1 MGKSLVIVE
10 SPAKARTINRYL
22 GGDFDVK
29 ASMGHVRDLP
39 KKGLAV
45 DVENGFKPTYEP
57 IEDKKKVISE
67 LKRAAKQA
75 DTLYIATD
83 PDREGEA
90 IGWHLVELLNP
101 GDKPVVRVLL
111 EEITKEGVKRA
122 FAHPGVLDI
131 DKVEA
136 QQARRILDR
145 LVGYK
150 ISPLLWDKVRRG
162 ISAGRVQSV
171 ALRLVVDREREIEAF
186 VPEEYWSLKA
196 SLEGD
201 EPPVF
206 EAELQRRDGDK
217 LTVPDEQAALAILA
231 DLGVADPKI
240 ETDDEGN
247 VVGLKSAGVQWP
259 VTKVEAKERKR
270 TPKPPFTT
278 SQLQQA
284 AAQRL
289 RFAVR
294 KTMRVAQQLYE
305 GIEIGD
311 EGSVGLI
318 TYMRTDSTRVSAQS
332 QQEAKE
338 VITEKYGKDFA
349 MAKPRTYKAGKR
361 AQEAHEAIRP
371 TSVARTPEQLRRH
384 LDKDQLRL
392 YELIWQRFA
401 ASQMKDAVYD
411 ATSVDIEVRAAGR
424 TRLAGADG
432 GAGGV
437 PTGAGGGAS
446 KAPAASGGGPTYLF
460 RATGSVLKFPG
471 FLAAYGDTEGDQDE
485 SRLLPPLQEGQM
497 LTCLELRPRQHF
509 TQPPPRYSEA
519 SLVRELERNGIGR
532 PSTYADI
539 LSKLRNRE
547 YVTVE
552 ERRFRPTE
560 LGTVVVD
567 LLVENF
573 DRIMDIEYTAKV
585 EDRLD
590 LIESG
595 KEDWVKALE
604 RFWKRF
610 TKELA
615 QAEAQM
621 RDVKREE
628 IETDE
633 VCEKCGKPMVIKWGR
648 FGRFLACTGYP
659 ECKNTK
665 QIKKDGEVVETI
677 EPEPTGEDCPKCG
690 KPLVRRTGRFGPFV
704 GCSGFPECRYIQPKT
719 TGVKCPE
726 CGKGELVEKRTRK
739 GRTFFGCDQY
749 PDCKFA
755 TWKPPLP
762 LSCPQ
767 CGHPFLELR
776 RRKDQ
781 PDKMGC
787 PNKECDF
794 VTEAAQPVEA

>member
-22 GGDFDVK
+22 GKSFDVK

-39 KKGLAV
+39 KKGLSV
-45 DVENGFKPTYEP
+45 DIENDFEPTYAP
-57 IEDKKKVISE
+57 IEDKKKVIGE
-67 LKRAAKQA
+67 LKRAAKRA
-75 DTLYIATD
+75 EAIYIATD

-90 IGWHLVELLNP
+90 IGWHLVEMLDTA
-101 GDKPVVRVLL
+101 DKPVIRVLL
-111 EEITKEGVKRA
+111 EEITKAGVERA
-122 FAHPGVLDI
+122 FDNPGEIDS
-131 DKVEA
+131 DKVDA

-145 LVGYK
+145 IVGYK
-150 ISPLLWDKVRRG
+150 LSPLLWDKVRRG

-196 SLEGD
+196 HLEGE
-201 EPPVF
+201 EPPTF
-206 EAELQRRDGDK
+206 EAELRGKDGEK
-217 LTVPDEQAALAILA
+217 IAVGNEEESLALLA
-231 DLGVADPKI
+231 DLGVTEPQF
-240 ETDDEGN
+240 ERDDDGN
-247 VVGLKSAGVQWP
+247 IAALTSSDTEWP
-259 VTKVEAKERKR
+259 ITKVEAKKRKR
-270 TPKPPFTT
+270 RPQPPFTT

-284 AAQRL
+284 AASRM
-289 RFAVR
+289 RFPVR

-318 TYMRTDSTRVSAQS
+318 TYMRTDSTRVSEQAEV
-332 QQEAKE
+332 EAKE
-338 VITEKYGKDFA
+338 VIEKSFGTDFSL
-349 MAKPRTYKAGKR
+349 AKPRRFKAGKR

-371 TSVARTPEQLRRH
+371 TSASRTPAELKKY
-384 LDKDQLRL
+384 LDKDQFRL
-392 YELIWQRFA
+392 YELIWQRFV
-401 ASQMKDAVYD
+401 ASQMKDAIYD
-411 ATSVDIEVRAAGR
+411 ATSVDIEVAGSSSS
-424 TRLAGADG
+424 
-432 GAGGV
+432 
-437 PTGAGGGAS
+437 S
-446 KAPAASGGGPTYLF
+446 KYLF

-471 FLAAYGDTEGDQDE
+471 FLAAYGDTDGDKDAK
-485 SRLLPPLQEGQM
+485 RLLPPLKEGQM
-497 LTCLELRPRQHF
+497 LKCLELLPRQHF
-509 TQPPPRYSEA
+509 TQPPPRFSEA

-552 ERRFRPTE
+552 DRRFTPTE
-560 LGTVVVD
+560 LGTIVVD
-567 LLVENF
+567 LLVESF

-595 KEDWVKALE
+595 KENWVKALD

-610 TKELA
+610 TSQLEKA
-615 QAEAQM
+615 KAEM
-621 RDVKREE
+621 RNIKAEE

-659 ECKNTK
+659 ECKTTK
-665 QIKKDGEVVETI
+665 QLKKNGEVAETV

-690 KPLVRRTGRFGPFV
+690 KPLLRRTGRFGPFV
-704 GCSGFPECRYIQPKT
+704 GCSGFPDCRYIQPKT

-726 CGKGELVEKRTRK
+726 CGKGELAEKRTRK
-739 GRTFFGCDQY
+739 GRTFYGCDQY

-762 LSCPQ
+762 IACPE
-767 CGHPFLELR
+767 CKHPFLELR
-776 RRKDQ
+776 RRKGQ

-787 PNKECDF
+787 PAEGCEY
-794 VTEAAQPVEA
+794 VTEAAEKVEA

>member
-22 GGDFDVK
+22 GKDFDVK

-39 KKGLAV
+39 KKGLSV
-45 DVENGFKPTYEP
+45 DIENGFEPTYAP
-57 IEDKKKVISE
+57 IEDKKKVIGE
-67 LKRAAKQA
+67 LKRAAKRA
-75 DTLYIATD
+75 DAVYIATD

-90 IGWHLVELLNP
+90 IGWHLVELL
-101 GDKPVVRVLL
+101 DTSETPVIRVLL
-111 EEITKEGVKRA
+111 EEITKDGVKHA
-122 FAHPGVLDI
+122 FDNPGELDH
-131 DKVEA
+131 DKVDA

-145 LVGYK
+145 IVGYK
-150 ISPLLWDKVRRG
+150 LSPLLWDKVRRG

-171 ALRLVVDREREIEAF
+171 ALRLIVDREREREAF
-186 VPEEYWSLKA
+186 VAEEYWSLRA
-196 SLEGD
+196 HLEGE
-201 EPPVF
+201 EPPTF
-206 EAELQRRDGDK
+206 EAELRRIDGEK
-217 LTVPDEQAALAILA
+217 ISVPDEKTALGILSG
-231 DLGVADPKI
+231 LGVSDPAI
-240 ETDDEGN
+240 ERDDEDKI
-247 VVGLKSAGVQWP
+247 VSLASSGLQWP
-259 VTKVEAKERKR
+259 VTKVDAKKRKR
-270 TPKPPFTT
+270 SPKPPFTT

-284 AAQRL
+284 ASRRL
-289 RFAVR
+289 RFPVR

-305 GIEIGD
+305 GIDIGD

-338 VITEKYGKDFA
+338 VITQAFGEDFA
-349 MAKPRTYKAGKR
+349 LAKPRSFQAGKR
-361 AQEAHEAIRP
+361 AQEAHEAVRP
-371 TSVARTPEQLRRH
+371 TSAARTPDDVKRY
-384 LDKDQLRL
+384 LDKDQFGL
-392 YELIWQRFA
+392 YQLIWQRFL
-401 ASQMKDAVYD
+401 ASQMQDAVYD
-411 ATSVDIEVRAAGR
+411 ATSVDIEVEGAGAGLDGSAAG
-424 TRLAGADG
+424 
-432 GAGGV
+432 
-437 PTGAGGGAS
+437 TGS
-446 KAPAASGGGPTYLF
+446 STYLF
-460 RATGSVLKFPG
+460 RATGSVLRFPG
-471 FLAAYGDTEGDQDE
+471 FLAVYGDAEGDKDAA
-485 SRLLPPLQEGQM
+485 RLLPPLAEGQA
-497 LTCLELRPRQHF
+497 LECLELRPRQHF
-509 TQPPPRYSEA
+509 TQPPPRFSEA

-539 LSKLRNRE
+539 LTKLRNRE

-552 ERRFRPTE
+552 ERKFAPTE

-567 LLVENF
+567 LLVESF

-590 LIESG
+590 RIETG
-595 KEDWVKALE
+595 KEDWVGALD

-610 TKELA
+610 NAELGK
-615 QAEAQM
+615 AEAEM

-665 QIKKDGEVVETI
+665 QLKKNGEVEEKA

-704 GCSGFPECRYIQPKT
+704 GCSGFPDCRYIQPKT
-719 TGVKCPE
+719 TGVKCPD

-755 TWKPPLP
+755 TWKPPVP
-762 LSCPQ
+762 IACPE
-767 CGHPFLELR
+767 CKHPFLELR
-776 RRKDQ
+776 RRKGQ

-787 PNKECDF
+787 PSEDCDY
-794 VTEAAQPVEA
+794 VTEAAETVEA

>member
-22 GGDFDVK
+22 GKNFDVK

-39 KKGLAV
+39 KKGLSV
-45 DVENGFKPTYEP
+45 DIENGFEPTYAP
-57 IEDKKKVISE
+57 IEDKKKIIGE
-67 LKRAAKQA
+67 LKRAAKRA
-75 DTLYIATD
+75 EAIYIATD

-90 IGWHLVELLNP
+90 IGWHLVELLDTT
-101 GDKPVVRVLL
+101 DKPVIRVLL
-111 EEITKEGVKRA
+111 EEITKDGVKRA
-122 FAHPGVLDI
+122 FEHPGELDI

-150 ISPLLWDKVRRG
+150 LSPLLWDKVRRG

-186 VPEEYWSLKA
+186 VAEEYWSIKA
-196 SLEGD
+196 HLEGE
-201 EPPVF
+201 EPPTF
-206 EAELQRRDGDK
+206 EAELRRKDGDK
-217 LTVPDEQAALAILA
+217 ITVADEKEALAVLA
-231 DLGVADPKI
+231 DLGVADPTIERDEEDKI
-240 ETDDEGN
+240 TA
-247 VVGLKSAGVQWP
+247 LASAGVEWP
-259 VTKVEAKERKR
+259 ITKVTAKERKR
-270 TPKPPFTT
+270 RPQPPFTT
-278 SQLQQA
+278 SQLQQTA
-284 AAQRL
+284 ARRMRL
-289 RFAVR
+289 PVR

-305 GIEIGD
+305 GINIGD

-338 VITEKYGKDFA
+338 LIGARYGENFA
-349 MAKPRTYKAGKR
+349 LAKPRTFKAGKR

-371 TSVARTPEQLRRH
+371 ASVSRTPEELKKY
-384 LDKDQLRL
+384 LDKDQFRL
-392 YELIWQRFA
+392 YELIWTRFL
-401 ASQMKDAVYD
+401 ASQMQDAVYD
-411 ATSVDIEVRAAGR
+411 ATSVDIEVKAATPG
-424 TRLAGADG
+424 T
-432 GAGGV
+432 
-437 PTGAGGGAS
+437 
-446 KAPAASGGGPTYLF
+446 TYLF

-471 FLAAYGDTEGDQDE
+471 FLAVYGDTEGDKDE
-485 SRLLPPLQEGQM
+485 SRLLPPLKEGQV
-497 LTCLELRPRQHF
+497 LSCLELRPRQHF
-509 TQPPPRYSEA
+509 TQPPPRFGEA

-547 YVTVE
+547 YVSVE
-552 ERRFRPTE
+552 ERRFQPTE
-560 LGTVVVD
+560 LGTIVVD
-567 LLVENF
+567 LLVESF
-573 DRIMDIEYTAKV
+573 ERIMDIEYTAKV

-590 LIESG
+590 RIESG
-595 KEDWVKALE
+595 KENWAKALD

-610 TKELA
+610 TADLSKAEKE
-615 QAEAQM
+615 M

-665 QIKKDGEVVETI
+665 QLKKDGEVAETI

-690 KPLVRRTGRFGPFV
+690 KPLLRRTGRFGPFI
-704 GCSGFPECRYIQPKT
+704 GCSGFPDCRYIQPKT

-739 GRTFFGCDQY
+739 GRTFYSCDQY
-749 PDCKFA
+749 PDCEFA

-762 LSCPQ
+762 IACPE
-767 CGHPFLELR
+767 CKHPFLELR
-776 RRKDQ
+776 RRKGQ

-794 VTEAAQPVEA
+794 VTEAAEKVEAG

>member
-22 GGDFDVK
+22 GKDFDVK

-39 KKGLAV
+39 KKSLSV
-45 DVENGFKPTYEP
+45 DIENGFEPTYAP
-57 IEDKKKVISE
+57 IEDKKKIISE
-67 LKRAAKQA
+67 LKRAAKRA
-75 DTLYIATD
+75 DTIYIATD

-90 IGWHLVELLNP
+90 IGWHLVELLDTT
-101 GDKPVVRVLL
+101 DKPVVRVLL
-111 EEITKEGVKRA
+111 EEITKAGVKRA
-122 FAHPGVLDI
+122 FEHPGELDI

-150 ISPLLWDKVRRG
+150 LSPLLWDKVRRG

-186 VPEEYWSLKA
+186 VAEEYWSIKA
-196 SLEGD
+196 HLEGE
-201 EPPVF
+201 EPPTF
-206 EAELQRRDGDK
+206 EAELRRKDGDK
-217 LTVPDEQAALAILA
+217 ITVADEKEALAVLA
-231 DLGVADPKI
+231 DLGVADPAIERDEEDKI
-240 ETDDEGN
+240 AALAST
-247 VVGLKSAGVQWP
+247 GVEWP
-259 VTKVEAKERKR
+259 ITKVTAKERKR
-270 TPKPPFTT
+270 RPQPPFTT
-278 SQLQQA
+278 SQLQQT
-284 AAQRL
+284 AAQRM
-289 RFAVR
+289 RFPVR

-305 GIEIGD
+305 GIRIGD

-318 TYMRTDSTRVSAQS
+318 TYMRTDSVRVSAQS

-338 VITEKYGKDFA
+338 VIGTRYGVDFA
-349 MAKPRTYKAGKR
+349 LAKPRTFKAGKR

-371 TSVARTPEQLRRH
+371 ASVSRTPEELKKY
-384 LDKDQLRL
+384 LDKDQFRL
-392 YELIWQRFA
+392 YELIWTRFL
-401 ASQMKDAVYD
+401 ASQMQDAMYD
-411 ATSVDIEVRAAGR
+411 ATSVDIEVK
-424 TRLAGADG
+424 GA
-432 GAGGV
+432 
-437 PTGAGGGAS
+437 TS
-446 KAPAASGGGPTYLF
+446 NTTYLF

-471 FLAAYGDTEGDQDE
+471 FLAVYGDTEGDKDE
-485 SRLLPPLQEGQM
+485 SRLLPPMEKGQV
-497 LTCLELRPRQHF
+497 LSCLELRPRQHF
-509 TQPPPRYSEA
+509 TQPPPRFSEA

-552 ERRFRPTE
+552 ERRFKPTE

-567 LLVENF
+567 LLVESF
-573 DRIMDIEYTAKV
+573 EHIMDIEYTAKV

-590 LIESG
+590 RIESG
-595 KEDWVKALE
+595 KENWAKALD

-610 TKELA
+610 TADLSKAEKE
-615 QAEAQM
+615 M

-633 VCEKCGKPMVIKWGR
+633 VCEKCDKPMVIKWGR

-665 QIKKDGEVVETI
+665 QLKKDGEVAETI

-690 KPLVRRTGRFGPFV
+690 KPLLRRTGRFGPFI
-704 GCSGFPECRYIQPKT
+704 GCSAFPDCRYIQPKT

-726 CGKGELVEKRTRK
+726 CSKGELVEKRTRK
-739 GRTFFGCDQY
+739 GRTFYSCDQY
-749 PDCKFA
+749 PDCDFA

-762 LSCPQ
+762 ITCPE
-767 CGHPFLELR
+767 CKHPFLELR
-776 RRKDQ
+776 RRKGQ

-787 PNKECDF
+787 PNKDCDF
-794 VTEAAQPVEA
+794 VTEAAEKVEAG

>member
-22 GGDFDVK
+22 GNAYNVK

-39 KKGLAV
+39 KKGLSV
-45 DVENGFKPTYEP
+45 DIDNGFEPTYAP
-57 IEDKKKVISE
+57 IEDKKKVIGE

-75 DTLYIATD
+75 DAIYIATD

-90 IGWHLVELLNP
+90 IGWHLVEMLP
-101 GDKPVVRVLL
+101 TDDKPVIRVLM
-111 EEITKEGVKRA
+111 EEITKAGIKHA
-122 FAHPGVLDI
+122 FDHPGEIDI
-131 DKVEA
+131 NKVEA

-145 LVGYK
+145 IVGYK
-150 ISPLLWDKVRRG
+150 LSPLLWDKVRRG

-171 ALRLVVDREREIEAF
+171 ALRLIVDREREIEAF
-186 VPEEYWSLKA
+186 VSEEYWSIKA
-196 SLEGD
+196 HLEGD
-201 EPPVF
+201 EPPTF
-206 EAELQRRDGDK
+206 EAELQRKDGDK
-217 LTVPDEQAALAILA
+217 LAIGNEKEALALLA
-231 DLGVADPKI
+231 ELGVAGAKI
-240 ETDDEGN
+240 ERDDEDNIVALASSGID
-247 VVGLKSAGVQWP
+247 WP
-259 VTKVEAKERKR
+259 VTRVEAKERKR
-270 TPKPPFTT
+270 RPQPPFTT

-284 AAQRL
+284 AARRM
-289 RFAVR
+289 RFPVR

-305 GIEIGD
+305 GIDVGGD
-311 EGSVGLI
+311 EGEVGLI
-318 TYMRTDSTRVSAQS
+318 TYMRTDSTRVSKES
-332 QQEAKE
+332 QVEAKD
-338 VITEKYGKDFA
+338 VIEKKFGSDFA
-349 MAKPRTYKAGKR
+349 LAKPRSFKAGKR

-371 TSVARTPEQLRRH
+371 TSAARTPASLKKF
-384 LDKDQLRL
+384 LDKDQFRL
-392 YELIWQRFA
+392 YELIWQRFV
-401 ASQMKDAVYD
+401 ASQMKDAIYD
-411 ATSVDIEVRAAGR
+411 ATSVDIEVK
-424 TRLAGADG
+424 GAD
-432 GAGGV
+432 
-437 PTGAGGGAS
+437 T
-446 KAPAASGGGPTYLF
+446 AAVYLF

-471 FLAAYGDTEGDQDE
+471 FLAAYGDVEGDGTGKKDD
-485 SRLLPPLQEGQM
+485 SLLPPLKEGQA

-552 ERRFRPTE
+552 ERRFKPTE

-567 LLVENF
+567 LLVESF
-573 DRIMDIEYTAKV
+573 KRIMDIEYTAKV

-590 LIESG
+590 RIESG
-595 KEDWVKALE
+595 EENWAEALD

-610 TKELA
+610 TEELETA
-615 QAEAQM
+615 QAEM
-621 RDVKREE
+621 RDIKREE

-665 QIKKDGEVVETI
+665 QLAKNGEVAETV

-704 GCSGFPECRYIQPKT
+704 GCSGFPDCRYIQPKT
-719 TGVKCPE
+719 TGVKCPQ

-749 PDCKFA
+749 PDCDFA

-762 LSCPQ
+762 IKCPE

-776 RRKDQ
+776 RRKGQ

-787 PNKECDF
+787 PNKECDY
-794 VTEAAQPVEA
+794 VTEAAEQVEAG

>member
-22 GGDFDVK
+22 GKDFDVK

-39 KKGLAV
+39 KKSLSV
-45 DVENGFKPTYEP
+45 DIDNGFEPTYAP
-57 IEDKKKVISE
+57 IEDKKKIISE
-67 LKRAAKQA
+67 LKRAAKRA
-75 DTLYIATD
+75 DTIYIATD

-90 IGWHLVELLNP
+90 IGWHLVELLDTT
-101 GDKPVVRVLL
+101 DKPVVRVLL
-111 EEITKEGVKRA
+111 EEITKDGVKLA
-122 FAHPGVLDI
+122 FENPGELDI

-150 ISPLLWDKVRRG
+150 LSPLLWDKVRRG

-186 VPEEYWSLKA
+186 VAEEYWSIKA
-196 SLEGD
+196 HLEGTE
-201 EPPVF
+201 EPTF
-206 EAELQRRDGDK
+206 EAELRRKDGDK
-217 LTVPDEQAALAILA
+217 ITVTDEKEALAVLA
-231 DLGVADPKI
+231 DLGVADPTIERDEEHKI
-240 ETDDEGN
+240 AA
-247 VVGLKSAGVQWP
+247 LASAGVEWP
-259 VTKVEAKERKR
+259 ITKVTAKERKR
-270 TPKPPFTT
+270 RPQPPFTT

-284 AAQRL
+284 AARRM
-289 RFAVR
+289 RFPVR

-318 TYMRTDSTRVSAQS
+318 TYMRTDSVRVSAQS

-338 VITEKYGKDFA
+338 LIGSRYGENFA
-349 MAKPRTYKAGKR
+349 LAKPRVFKAGKR

-371 TSVARTPEQLRRH
+371 ASVSHTPEKLKKY
-384 LDKDQLRL
+384 LDKDQFRL
-392 YELIWQRFA
+392 YELIWTRFL
-401 ASQMKDAVYD
+401 ASQMQDAMYD
-411 ATSVDIEVRAAGR
+411 ATSVDIEVK
-424 TRLAGADG
+424 GATSDT
-432 GAGGV
+432 A
-437 PTGAGGGAS
+437 
-446 KAPAASGGGPTYLF
+446 YLF

-471 FLAAYGDTEGDQDE
+471 FLAVYGDTEGDKDE
-485 SRLLPPLQEGQM
+485 SRLLPPLEEGQV
-497 LTCLELRPRQHF
+497 LSCLELRPRQHF
-509 TQPPPRYSEA
+509 TQPPPRFSEA

-552 ERRFRPTE
+552 ERRFNPTE
-560 LGTVVVD
+560 LGTIVVD
-567 LLVENF
+567 LLVESF
-573 DRIMDIEYTAKV
+573 ERIMDIDYTAKV

-590 LIESG
+590 RIESG
-595 KEDWVKALE
+595 KENWAKALD

-610 TKELA
+610 TADLSKAEKE
-615 QAEAQM
+615 M

-665 QIKKDGEVVETI
+665 QLKKDGEVAETI

-690 KPLVRRTGRFGPFV
+690 KPLLRRTGRFGPFI
-704 GCSGFPECRYIQPKT
+704 GCSGFPDCRYIQPKT
-719 TGVKCPE
+719 TGVKCPQ
-726 CGKGELVEKRTRK
+726 CSKGELVEKRTRK
-739 GRTFFGCDQY
+739 GRTFYGCDQY
-749 PDCKFA
+749 PDCDFA

-762 LSCPQ
+762 IACPE
-767 CGHPFLELR
+767 CKHPFLELR
-776 RRKDQ
+776 RRKGQ
-781 PDKMGC
+781 PNKMGC

-794 VTEAAQPVEA
+794 VTEAAEKVEAG

>member
-22 GGDFDVK
+22 GKDFDVK

-39 KKGLAV
+39 KKGLSV
-45 DVENGFKPTYEP
+45 DIDNGFEPTYAP
-57 IEDKKKVISE
+57 IEDKKKIISE
-67 LKRAAKQA
+67 LKRAAKRA
-75 DTLYIATD
+75 DTIYIATD

-90 IGWHLVELLNP
+90 IGWHLVELLDTT
-101 GDKPVVRVLL
+101 DKPVVRVLL
-111 EEITKEGVKRA
+111 EEITKDGVKLA
-122 FAHPGVLDI
+122 FENPGELDI

-150 ISPLLWDKVRRG
+150 LSPLLWDKVRRG

-186 VPEEYWSLKA
+186 VAEEYWSIKA
-196 SLEGD
+196 HLEGTE
-201 EPPVF
+201 EPTF
-206 EAELQRRDGDK
+206 EAELRRKDGDK
-217 LTVPDEQAALAILA
+217 ITVTDEKEALAVLA
-231 DLGVADPKI
+231 DLGVADPTIERDEEHKI
-240 ETDDEGN
+240 AA
-247 VVGLKSAGVQWP
+247 LASAGVEWP
-259 VTKVEAKERKR
+259 ITKVTAKERKR
-270 TPKPPFTT
+270 WPQPPFTT

-284 AAQRL
+284 AARRM
-289 RFAVR
+289 RFPVR

-318 TYMRTDSTRVSAQS
+318 TYMRTDSVRVSAQS
-332 QQEAKE
+332 QMEAKE
-338 VITEKYGKDFA
+338 LIGSRYGENFA
-349 MAKPRTYKAGKR
+349 LAKPRVFKAGKR

-371 TSVARTPEQLRRH
+371 ASVSRTPEKLKKY
-384 LDKDQLRL
+384 LDKDQFRL
-392 YELIWQRFA
+392 YELIWTRFL
-401 ASQMKDAVYD
+401 ASQMQNAMYD
-411 ATSVDIEVRAAGR
+411 ATSVDIEVK
-424 TRLAGADG
+424 GATSDT
-432 GAGGV
+432 A
-437 PTGAGGGAS
+437 
-446 KAPAASGGGPTYLF
+446 YLF

-471 FLAAYGDTEGDQDE
+471 FLAVYGDTEGDKDE
-485 SRLLPPLQEGQM
+485 SRLLPPLEEGQV
-497 LTCLELRPRQHF
+497 LSCLELRPRQHF
-509 TQPPPRYSEA
+509 TQPPPRFSEA

-552 ERRFRPTE
+552 ERRFNPTE
-560 LGTVVVD
+560 LGTIVVD
-567 LLVENF
+567 LLVESF
-573 DRIMDIEYTAKV
+573 ERIMDIDYTAKV

-590 LIESG
+590 RIESG
-595 KEDWVKALE
+595 KENWGKALD

-610 TKELA
+610 TADLSKAEKE
-615 QAEAQM
+615 M

-665 QIKKDGEVVETI
+665 QLKKDGEVAETI

-690 KPLVRRTGRFGPFV
+690 KPLLRRTGRFGPFI
-704 GCSGFPECRYIQPKT
+704 GCSGFPDCRYIQPKT
-719 TGVKCPE
+719 TGVKCPQ
-726 CGKGELVEKRTRK
+726 CSKGELAEKRTRK
-739 GRTFFGCDQY
+739 GRTFYGCDQY
-749 PDCKFA
+749 PDCDFA

-762 LSCPQ
+762 IACPE
-767 CGHPFLELR
+767 CKHPFLELR
-776 RRKDQ
+776 RRKGQ
-781 PDKMGC
+781 PNKMGC

-794 VTEAAQPVEA
+794 VTEAAEKVEAG

>member
-22 GGDFDVK
+22 GKDFDVK

-39 KKGLAV
+39 KKGLSV
-45 DVENGFKPTYEP
+45 DIENGFEPTYAP
-57 IEDKKKVISE
+57 IEDKKKIISE
-67 LKRAAKQA
+67 LKRAAKRA
-75 DTLYIATD
+75 DTIYIATD

-90 IGWHLVELLNP
+90 IGWHLVELLDTT
-101 GDKPVVRVLL
+101 DKPVVRVLL
-111 EEITKEGVKRA
+111 EEITKAGVKRA
-122 FAHPGVLDI
+122 FEHPGELDI

-150 ISPLLWDKVRRG
+150 LSPLLWDKVRRG

-186 VPEEYWSLKA
+186 VAEEYWSIKA
-196 SLEGD
+196 HLEGE
-201 EPPVF
+201 EPPTF
-206 EAELQRRDGDK
+206 EAELRRKAGDK
-217 LTVPDEQAALAILA
+217 ITVADEKEALAVLA
-231 DLGVADPKI
+231 DLGVADPAIERDEEDKI
-240 ETDDEGN
+240 AALAST
-247 VVGLKSAGVQWP
+247 GVEWP
-259 VTKVEAKERKR
+259 ITKVTAKERKR
-270 TPKPPFTT
+270 RPQPPFTT
-278 SQLQQA
+278 SQLQQTA
-284 AAQRL
+284 ARRM
-289 RFAVR
+289 RFPVR

-305 GIEIGD
+305 GIRIGD

-318 TYMRTDSTRVSAQS
+318 TYMRTDSVRVSAQS

-338 VITEKYGKDFA
+338 VIGTRYGVDFA
-349 MAKPRTYKAGKR
+349 LAKPRTFKAGKR

-371 TSVARTPEQLRRH
+371 ASVSRTPEELKKY
-384 LDKDQLRL
+384 LDKDQFRL
-392 YELIWQRFA
+392 YELIWTRFL
-401 ASQMKDAVYD
+401 ASQMQDAMYD
-411 ATSVDIEVRAAGR
+411 ATSVDIEVK
-424 TRLAGADG
+424 GATSD
-432 GAGGV
+432 
-437 PTGAGGGAS
+437 T
-446 KAPAASGGGPTYLF
+446 TYLF

-471 FLAAYGDTEGDQDE
+471 FLAVYTDTEGDKDE
-485 SRLLPPLQEGQM
+485 ARLLPPLQEGQV
-497 LTCLELRPRQHF
+497 LSCLELRPRQHF
-509 TQPPPRYSEA
+509 TQPPPRFSEA

-552 ERRFRPTE
+552 ERRFTPTE

-567 LLVENF
+567 LLVESF
-573 DRIMDIEYTAKV
+573 ERIMDIDYTAKV

-590 LIESG
+590 RIESG
-595 KEDWVKALE
+595 KENWANALD

-610 TKELA
+610 TADLAKAEKE
-615 QAEAQM
+615 M

-665 QIKKDGEVVETI
+665 QLKKDGEVAETI

-690 KPLVRRTGRFGPFV
+690 KPLWRRTGRFGPFI
-704 GCSGFPECRYIQPKT
+704 GCSGFPDCRYIQPKT
-719 TGVKCPE
+719 TGVKCPD
-726 CGKGELVEKRTRK
+726 CSKGELVEKRTRK
-739 GRTFFGCDQY
+739 GRTFYGCDQY
-749 PDCKFA
+749 PDCEFA

-762 LSCPQ
+762 IACPE
-767 CGHPFLELR
+767 CKHPFLELI
-776 RRKDQ
+776 RRKGQ
-781 PDKMGC
+781 PNKMGC

-794 VTEAAQPVEA
+794 VTEAAEEVAAG

>member
-22 GGDFDVK
+22 GDDFDVK

-39 KKGLAV
+39 KKGLSV
-45 DVENGFKPTYEP
+45 DIDNGFEPTYAP
-57 IEDKKKVISE
+57 IEDKKKVIGE

-75 DTLYIATD
+75 DAIYIATD

-90 IGWHLVELLNP
+90 IGWHLVELLKP
-101 GDKPVVRVLL
+101 GKKPVIRVLM
-111 EEITKEGVKRA
+111 EEITKDGIKHA
-122 FAHPGVLDI
+122 FDNPGEI
-131 DKVEA
+131 DTHKVEA

-145 LVGYK
+145 IVGYK
-150 ISPLLWDKVRRG
+150 LSPLLWDKVRRG

-171 ALRLVVDREREIEAF
+171 ALRLVVDREREIAAF
-186 VPEEYWSLKA
+186 VPEEYWSIKA
-196 SLEGD
+196 HLEGE
-201 EPPVF
+201 EPPTF
-206 EAELQRRDGDK
+206 EAELQRKDGDK
-217 LTVPDEQAALAILA
+217 LAIGEEKDALALLA
-231 DLGVADPKI
+231 DLGVALPEQPGDGGTVLQRDDDNNVIAVSSGGLEWPITKI
-240 ETDDEGN
+240 
-247 VVGLKSAGVQWP
+247 
-259 VTKVEAKERKR
+259 EAKERKR
-270 TPKPPFTT
+270 RPQPPFTT

-284 AAQRL
+284 AARRM

-305 GIEIGD
+305 GIDIGA

-318 TYMRTDSTRVSAQS
+318 TYMRTDSTRVSQQS
-332 QQEAKE
+332 QVEAKE
-338 VITEKYGKDFA
+338 VVTKRYGADFA
-349 MAKPRTYKAGKR
+349 LAKPRTFKAGKR

-371 TSVARTPEQLRRH
+371 TSSAHTPEQLKKY
-384 LDKDQLRL
+384 LDKDQFRL
-392 YELIWQRFA
+392 YELIWQRFV

-411 ATSVDIEVRAAGR
+411 ATAVDIEVK
-424 TRLAGADG
+424 GATS
-432 GAGGV
+432 GA
-437 PTGAGGGAS
+437 
-446 KAPAASGGGPTYLF
+446 TYLF

-471 FLAAYGDTEGDQDE
+471 FLAAYGDVEGDGEKDE
-485 SRLLPPLQEGQM
+485 NRLLPPLQEGLL

-552 ERRFRPTE
+552 ERRFKPTE

-567 LLVENF
+567 LLVESF

-595 KEDWVKALE
+595 EEVWSDALARFWE
-604 RFWKRF
+604 RF
-610 TKELA
+610 TGELDKA
-615 QAEAQM
+615 KSEM

-633 VCEKCGKPMVIKWGR
+633 VCEKCGSPMVIKWGR

-665 QIKKDGEVVETI
+665 QLKKDGEVAETV
-677 EPEPTGEDCPKCG
+677 EPELTGEDCPKCG
-690 KPLVRRTGRFGPFV
+690 KPLLRRTGRFGPFV
-704 GCSGFPECRYIQPKT
+704 GCSGFPDCRYIQPKT
-719 TGVKCPE
+719 TGVKCPQ

-749 PDCKFA
+749 PDCDFA

-762 LSCPQ
+762 IKCPE

-794 VTEAAQPVEA
+794 VTEAAEKVEAG

>member
-22 GGDFDVK
+22 GKDFDVK

-39 KKGLAV
+39 KKSLSV
-45 DVENGFKPTYEP
+45 DIDNGFEPTYAP
-57 IEDKKKVISE
+57 IEDKKKIISE
-67 LKRAAKQA
+67 LKRAAKRA
-75 DTLYIATD
+75 DTIYIATD

-90 IGWHLVELLNP
+90 IGWHLVELLDTT
-101 GDKPVVRVLL
+101 DKPVVRVLL
-111 EEITKEGVKRA
+111 EEITKDGVKLA
-122 FAHPGVLDI
+122 FENPGELDI

-150 ISPLLWDKVRRG
+150 LSPLLWDKVRRG

-186 VPEEYWSLKA
+186 VAEEYWSIKA
-196 SLEGD
+196 HLEGTE
-201 EPPVF
+201 EPTF
-206 EAELQRRDGDK
+206 EAELRRKDGDK
-217 LTVPDEQAALAILA
+217 ITVTDEKEALAVLA
-231 DLGVADPKI
+231 DLGVADPTIERDEEHKI
-240 ETDDEGN
+240 
-247 VVGLKSAGVQWP
+247 VALASAGVEWP
-259 VTKVEAKERKR
+259 ITKVTAKERKR
-270 TPKPPFTT
+270 RPQPPFTT

-284 AAQRL
+284 AARRM
-289 RFAVR
+289 RFPVR

-318 TYMRTDSTRVSAQS
+318 TYMRTDSVRVSAQS

-338 VITEKYGKDFA
+338 LIGSRYGENFA
-349 MAKPRTYKAGKR
+349 LAKPRVFKAGKR

-371 TSVARTPEQLRRH
+371 ASVSHTPEKLKKY
-384 LDKDQLRL
+384 LDKDQFRL
-392 YELIWQRFA
+392 YELIWTRFL
-401 ASQMKDAVYD
+401 ASQMQDAMYD
-411 ATSVDIEVRAAGR
+411 ATSVDIEVK
-424 TRLAGADG
+424 GATSDT
-432 GAGGV
+432 A
-437 PTGAGGGAS
+437 
-446 KAPAASGGGPTYLF
+446 YLF

-471 FLAAYGDTEGDQDE
+471 FLAVYGDTEGDKDE
-485 SRLLPPLQEGQM
+485 SRLLPPLEEGQV
-497 LTCLELRPRQHF
+497 LSCLELRPRQHF
-509 TQPPPRYSEA
+509 TQPPPRFSEA

-552 ERRFRPTE
+552 ERRFNPTE
-560 LGTVVVD
+560 LGTIVVD
-567 LLVENF
+567 LLVESF
-573 DRIMDIEYTAKV
+573 ERIMDIDYTAKV

-590 LIESG
+590 RIESG
-595 KEDWVKALE
+595 KENWAKALD

-610 TKELA
+610 TADLSKAEKE
-615 QAEAQM
+615 M

-665 QIKKDGEVVETI
+665 QLKKDGEVAETI

-690 KPLVRRTGRFGPFV
+690 KPLLRRTGRFGPFI
-704 GCSGFPECRYIQPKT
+704 GCSGFPDCRYIQPKT
-719 TGVKCPE
+719 TGVKCPQ
-726 CGKGELVEKRTRK
+726 CSKGELVEKRTRK
-739 GRTFFGCDQY
+739 GRTFYGCDQY
-749 PDCKFA
+749 PDCDFA

-762 LSCPQ
+762 IACPE
-767 CGHPFLELR
+767 CKHPFLELR
-776 RRKDQ
+776 RRKGQ
-781 PDKMGC
+781 PNKMGC

-794 VTEAAQPVEA
+794 VTEAAEKVEAG

>member
-22 GGDFDVK
+22 GDAFAVK

-45 DVENGFKPTYEP
+45 DVDNGFEPTYEP
-57 IEDKKKVISE
+57 IEDKKKVIGE
-67 LKRAAKQA
+67 LKKAAKKA
-75 DTLYIATD
+75 DAVYIATD

-90 IGWHLVELLNP
+90 IGWHLVELLELG
-101 GDKPVVRVLL
+101 GDAEIPVIRVLL
-111 EEITKEGVKRA
+111 EEITKDGVSEA
-122 FAHPGVLDI
+122 FDHPGALDMN
-131 DKVEA
+131 KVEA

-171 ALRLVVDREREIEAF
+171 ALRLVVDREREIEGF
-186 VPEEYWSLKA
+186 EPQEYWSIKA
-196 SLEGD
+196 QLEGE
-201 EPPVF
+201 EPPAFV
-206 EAELQRRDGDK
+206 AELRRKEGEK
-217 LTVPDEQAALAILA
+217 IEIANEKTALEILG
-231 DLGVADPKI
+231 DLGVTDPKI
-240 ETDDEGN
+240 ERDDEDKILPLASSGFDW
-247 VVGLKSAGVQWP
+247 LI
-259 VTKVEAKERKR
+259 TKVEAKERKR
-270 TPKPPFTT
+270 KPKAPLTT

-284 AAQRL
+284 AARRL
-289 RFAVR
+289 RFNVR
-294 KTMRVAQQLYE
+294 KTMRLAQQLYE
-305 GIEIGD
+305 GIELGN

-332 QQEAKE
+332 QQEAKA
-338 VITEKYGKDFA
+338 VITNAYGKKFA
-349 MAKPRTYKAGKR
+349 LARPRAFKAGKR

-371 TSVARTPEQLRRH
+371 TSAARTPDQVKRY
-384 LDKDQLRL
+384 LDKDRFRL
-392 YELIWQRFA
+392 YELIWQRFM
-401 ASQMKDAVYD
+401 ASQMRDAVYD
-411 ATSVDIEVRAAGR
+411 ATSVDIEPRARAQGR
-424 TRLAGADG
+424 EGES
-432 GAGGV
+432 
-437 PTGAGGGAS
+437 TGS
-446 KAPAASGGGPTYLF
+446 PNQPMYLF

-471 FLAAYGDTEGDQDE
+471 FLAAYGDVDGDEDAARELPQLSEGE
-485 SRLLPPLQEGQM
+485 VLN
-497 LTCLELRPRQHF
+497 CLEVRPRQHF
-509 TQPPPRYSEA
+509 TQPPPRFSEA

-532 PSTYADI
+532 PSTYAEI

-547 YVTVE
+547 YVSVD

-560 LGTVVVD
+560 LGTVVTD

-590 LIESG
+590 RIETG
-595 KEDWVKALE
+595 KEDWAGALD

-610 TKELA
+610 TKELSK
-615 QAEAQM
+615 AEKEM
-621 RDVKREE
+621 RDIKREE
-628 IETDE
+628 VETDE
-633 VCEKCGKPMVIKWGR
+633 VCDECGKPMVIKWGR
-648 FGRFLACTGYP
+648 FGRFIACTGYP

-665 QIKKDGEVVETI
+665 PLKKREEGEDEAA
-677 EPEPTGEDCPKCG
+677 EPELTGEDCPKCG
-690 KPLVRRTGRFGPFV
+690 KPLVRRVGRFGPFV
-704 GCSGFPECRYIQPKT
+704 GCTGFPDCRYIQPKT

-739 GRTFFGCDQY
+739 GRIFYGCDQY
-749 PDCKFA
+749 PDCEFA

-762 LSCPQ
+762 IVCPQ
-767 CGHPFLELR
+767 CSHPFLELR
-776 RRKDQ
+776 RRKNE

-794 VTEAAQPVEA
+794 VTEAAETVEA

>member
-22 GGDFDVK
+22 GDAYNVK

-39 KKGLAV
+39 KKGLSV
-45 DVENGFKPTYEP
+45 DIEKGFTPTYAP
-57 IEDKKKVISE
+57 IEDKKKVIKD
-67 LKRAAKQA
+67 LRLAAKQA
-75 DTLYIATD
+75 DAIYIATD

-90 IGWHLVELLNP
+90 IGWHLVELLP
-101 GDKPVVRVLL
+101 TDGKPVVRVLM
-111 EEITKEGVKRA
+111 EEITKDGIKHA
-122 FAHPGVLDI
+122 FDHPGEIDI
-131 DKVEA
+131 NKVEA

-145 LVGYK
+145 IVGYK
-150 ISPLLWDKVRRG
+150 LSPLLWDKVRRG

-171 ALRLVVDREREIEAF
+171 ALRLIVDREREIEAF
-186 VPEEYWSLKA
+186 VPEEYWSIKA
-196 SLEGD
+196 HMEGD
-201 EPPVF
+201 EPPTF
-206 EAELQRRDGDK
+206 EAELQRKDGDK
-217 LTVPDEQAALAILA
+217 LAIGNQDEALALLA
-231 DLGVADPKI
+231 DLGVADAKI
-240 ETDDEGN
+240 ELDDEN
-247 VVGLKSAGVQWP
+247 NIVALSSSGVDWP
-259 VTKVEAKERKR
+259 VTKVEAKKRKR
-270 TPKPPFTT
+270 RPKPPFTT

-284 AAQRL
+284 AARRM

-305 GIEIGD
+305 GVEIGD

-318 TYMRTDSTRVSAQS
+318 TYMRTDSTRVSEQS
-332 QQEAKE
+332 QAEAKE
-338 VITEKYGKDFA
+338 VITSRFGADFA
-349 MAKPRTYKAGKR
+349 LAKPRTFKAGKR

-371 TSVARTPEQLRRH
+371 TSASRTPEELKKY
-384 LDKDQLRL
+384 LDKDQFRL
-392 YELIWQRFA
+392 YELIWQRFM
-401 ASQMKDAVYD
+401 ASQMKDAIYD
-411 ATSVDIEVRAAGR
+411 ATSVDIEVNGTDSSAN
-424 TRLAGADG
+424 
-432 GAGGV
+432 
-437 PTGAGGGAS
+437 
-446 KAPAASGGGPTYLF
+446 YLF

-471 FLAAYGDTEGDQDE
+471 FLAAYGDVEGDSESPKED
-485 SRLLPPLQEGQM
+485 SRLLPPLKEGQA

-552 ERRFRPTE
+552 ERRFKPTE

-567 LLVENF
+567 LLVESF
-573 DRIMDIEYTAKV
+573 KRIMDIDYTARV

-595 KEDWVKALE
+595 EENWAEALE

-610 TKELA
+610 TEELETA
-615 QAEAQM
+615 QAEM

-665 QIKKDGEVVETI
+665 QLAKNGEVAETV

-690 KPLVRRTGRFGPFV
+690 KPLVRRSGRFGPFV
-704 GCSGFPECRYIQPKT
+704 GCSGFPDCRYIQPKT
-719 TGVKCPE
+719 TGVKCPQ

-749 PDCKFA
+749 PDCDFA

-762 LSCPQ
+762 IKCPE

-776 RRKDQ
+776 RRKGQ

-787 PNKECDF
+787 PNKECDY
-794 VTEAAQPVEA
+794 VTEAAEKVETG

>member
-22 GGDFDVK
+22 GKSFDVK

-39 KKGLAV
+39 KKGLSV
-45 DVENGFKPTYEP
+45 DIENGFEPTYAP
-57 IEDKKKVISE
+57 IDDKKKIIGE
-67 LKRAAKQA
+67 LKRAAKRA
-75 DTLYIATD
+75 ETIYIATD

-90 IGWHLVELLNP
+90 IGWHLVEMLDTT
-101 GDKPVVRVLL
+101 DKPVIRVLL
-111 EEITKEGVKRA
+111 EEITKDGVKEA
-122 FAHPGVLDI
+122 FDHPGELDI

-150 ISPLLWDKVRRG
+150 LSPLLWDKVRRG

-186 VPEEYWSLKA
+186 VAEEYWSIKA
-196 SLEGD
+196 HLEGD
-201 EPPVF
+201 EPPTF
-206 EAELQRRDGDK
+206 EAELRRKDGDK
-217 LTVPDEQAALAILA
+217 IVVPEEKEALAILT
-231 DLGVADPKI
+231 DLGVAEPTIERDEEDKI
-240 ETDDEGN
+240 FA
-247 VVGLKSAGVQWP
+247 LASAGVEWP
-259 VTKVEAKERKR
+259 ITKVEAKERKR
-270 TPKPPFTT
+270 KPQPPFTT

-284 AAQRL
+284 AAR
-289 RFAVR
+289 RMNFPVR

-305 GIEIGD
+305 GIDIGD

-338 VITEKYGKDFA
+338 VITSRYGEEFSL
-349 MAKPRTYKAGKR
+349 AKPRTFKAGKR

-371 TSVARTPEQLRRH
+371 TSAALTPDRLKKY
-384 LDKDQLRL
+384 LDKDQFRL
-392 YELIWQRFA
+392 YELIWTRFM

-411 ATSVDIEVRAAGR
+411 ATSVDVEVK
-424 TRLAGADG
+424 GATSD
-432 GAGGV
+432 A
-437 PTGAGGGAS
+437 
-446 KAPAASGGGPTYLF
+446 TYLF
-460 RATGSVLKFPG
+460 RATGSVLKFAG
-471 FLAAYGDTEGDQDE
+471 FLAAYGDTEGDKDA
-485 SRLLPPLQEGQM
+485 SRLLPPLKEGQM
-497 LTCLELRPRQHF
+497 LGCLELRPRQHF
-509 TQPPPRYSEA
+509 TQPPPRFSEA

-552 ERRFRPTE
+552 DRRFTPTE
-560 LGTVVVD
+560 LGTIVVD
-567 LLVENF
+567 LLVESF

-595 KEDWVKALE
+595 KENWAKALD

-610 TKELA
+610 NSELTKADKE
-615 QAEAQM
+615 M

-665 QIKKDGEVVETI
+665 QIKKDGEIAETI

-690 KPLVRRTGRFGPFV
+690 KPLLRRTGRFGPFV
-704 GCSGFPECRYIQPKT
+704 GCSGFPDCRYIQPKT
-719 TGVKCPE
+719 TGVPCPQ
-726 CGKGELVEKRTRK
+726 CGKGELAEKRTRK
-739 GRTFFGCDQY
+739 GRTFYGCEKY
-749 PDCKFA
+749 PDCDFA
-755 TWKPPLP
+755 TWKPPVP
-762 LSCPQ
+762 IACPE
-767 CGHPFLELR
+767 CKHPFLELR
-776 RRKDQ
+776 RKKGQ
-781 PDKMGC
+781 PNKMGC
-787 PNKECDF
+787 PNKECDY
-794 VTEAAQPVEA
+794 VTEAAETVEAG